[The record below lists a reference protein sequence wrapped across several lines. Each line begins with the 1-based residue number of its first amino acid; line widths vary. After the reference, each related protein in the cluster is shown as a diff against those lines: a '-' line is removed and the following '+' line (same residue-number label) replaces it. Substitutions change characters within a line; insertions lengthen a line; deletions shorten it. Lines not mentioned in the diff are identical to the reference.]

1 MLDFIRIVLVNT
13 TEPGNIGAAARAMKT
28 MGLKQLCLVSPKSF
42 PHPKASAMASGAE
55 DVLANALVFENLEE
69 AIAPCA
75 LVLGTSARQRH
86 IDWPLLTPRQIPE
99 VIQSHITSSAPT
111 ALVFGQE
118 RSGLSNEQL
127 QKCHY
132 HIIIPANKDY
142 ASLNLAAAVQII
154 CYELKMG
161 FDSFS
166 KSSKTIKTPESS
178 PASAHQ
184 MELFFEHLDKTLY
197 EIEFHHSSQPTLLM
211 SRLRRLFLRAQ
222 LDVQELNILR
232 GILSAILKNRDSQ

>member
-1 MLDFIRIVLVNT
+1 
-13 TEPGNIGAAARAMKT
+13 MKT
-28 MGLKQLCLVSPKSF
+28 MGLQQLCLVSPKNF

-55 DVLANALVFENLEE
+55 DFLAKAMRFETLEE
-69 AIAPCA
+69 AIAPCS

-86 IDWPLLTPRQIPE
+86 IGWPLLTPRQLSE
-99 VIQSHITSSAPT
+99 KIQPNATPSTPAAI
-111 ALVFGQE
+111 VFGQE

-154 CYELKMG
+154 CYELKIG

-166 KSSKTIKTPESS
+166 NPSNSVEMPEF
-178 PASAHQ
+178 PLANAHQ
-184 MELFFEHLDKTLY
+184 MELFFEHLDKTLH
-197 EIEFHHSSQPTLLM
+197 EIDFHHASQSTLLM

-222 LDVQELNILR
+222 LDSQEVNILR
-232 GILSAILKNRDSQ
+232 GILSAILKKKDSK